1 MSSQLDPYI
10 RTKLLAFRGRFRWL
24 VFLRGVSC
32 GLLALLGGVLILS
45 LADWLIVM
53 DDRTRFV
60 LSGGMYFSAL
70 LITWLACVRPLLRVL
85 DEREL
90 AAMMEREEPALKS
103 RLLSAVELAQ
113 E

>member
-1 MSSQLDPYI
+1 M
-10 RTKLLAFRGRFRWL
+10 
-24 VFLRGVSC
+24 VGVC
-32 GLLALLGGVLILS
+32 AGELWVAGAAGWIIDLS

-53 DDRTRFV
+53 DDRTRYV

-70 LITWLACVRPLLRVL
+70 LITGWRVCDRCCGT

-103 RLLSAVELAQ
+103 RLLSWNWPRRTRA
-113 E
+113 